1 MGGGAS
7 AKRSVAHSAIFARG
21 EENFSGSSINYFGPT
36 VLQDWGSVRPS
47 LCPSLGRR
55 VRPQELDR
63 ALGLAFAHGTVQPD
77 MDAAAGVRAC
87 SACTFHNID
96 QTVSACAMCSEQ
108 LPPVASSCRQSSTRS
123 GSACPA
129 VPGEVDGH
137 VVCGWPLNSGGTC
150 TYSARSDHVKRHRD
164 EIANHSDHRNQLV
177 QSAVRQS
184 GGLLGMFKRPRASE
198 NPTLES
204 SARKTSTRQP
214 PTDAAAASTGS
225 SGATLDRYGDRIHCA
240 C

>member
-1 MGGGAS
+1 MGGGARAPRGAWRVAPYS
-7 AKRSVAHSAIFARG
+7 PEAKKNFRGLLSTILVPRSYRTGAACA
-21 EENFSGSSINYFGPT
+21 PLC
-36 VLQDWGSVRPS
+36 VLLWAASDH
-47 LCPSLGRR
+47 
-55 VRPQELDR
+55 QELDR